1 MSQLHEPGA
10 ASMPSV
16 LVGGSEEDANPEQLT
31 RKDLRPQLSPPNLNL
46 QDCWDSP
53 DWQEDLPAL
62 FNIEAHF
69 DNAE

>member
-31 RKDLRPQLSPPNLNL
+31 RKD
-46 QDCWDSP
+46 
-53 DWQEDLPAL
+53 
-62 FNIEAHF
+62 NIRSVASKF
-69 DNAE
+69 KFARLLG